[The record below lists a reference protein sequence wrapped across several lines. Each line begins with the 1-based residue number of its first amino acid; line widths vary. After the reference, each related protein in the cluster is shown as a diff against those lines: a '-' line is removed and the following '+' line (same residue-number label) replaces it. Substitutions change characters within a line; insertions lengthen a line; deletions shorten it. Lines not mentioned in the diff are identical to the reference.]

1 MLKRAMGVPWMAAG
15 LMEKKGR
22 PRGLMA
28 AWMEGWWVGADGLAV
43 VPRARARARG
53 AKSRAR
59 ARLTVGGAGR
69 RRGGGYQREW
79 FYFSALAG
87 GRGNGPLLKRRGGR
101 TQGRRC
107 MMGVDG
113 TG

>member
-15 LMEKKGR
+15 LMDKRGR

-28 AWMEGWWVGADGLAV
+28 AWMEGCWVGADGLAV

-59 ARLTVGGAGR
+59 ARLTVGGAG

-107 MMGVDG
+107 MMGVNG